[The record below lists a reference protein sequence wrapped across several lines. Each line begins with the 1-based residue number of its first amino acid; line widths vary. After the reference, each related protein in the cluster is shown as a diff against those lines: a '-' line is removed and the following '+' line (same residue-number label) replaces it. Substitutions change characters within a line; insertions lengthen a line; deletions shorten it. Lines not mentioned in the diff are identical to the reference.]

1 MRPTL
6 TSSAVRNARCLAVA
20 MLLGS
25 AMFVSPAFSQS
36 GGTPPPAGGQG
47 GKGGD
52 LGGPPVG
59 PGAHEGDGDFGG
71 ERGPGKGA
79 KGGAMG
85 QRVQSGRAWM
95 MTFGEMKASLTD
107 DQRAKAE
114 QIEKD
119 FRAKEEAW
127 RKENGEKMKALA
139 EKMRGSGGAPDPET
153 MQQMKAMNESRP
165 KIDEMQK
172 QIFGMLTAEQQ
183 ETFKKNLAANEA
195 KLKEQAGKRGAGGP
209 GGEGGDSKG
218 GKGKGGKGKG
228 GKGGDKPT
236 DGDGNPPPPPMD
248 Q

>member
-1 MRPTL
+1 
-6 TSSAVRNARCLAVA
+6 

-71 ERGPGKGA
+71 EGRPGKGG

-85 QRVQSGRAWM
+85 QRMQSGRAWM
-95 MTFGEMKASLTD
+95 NTWAEFKGQLPAD
-107 DQRAKAE
+107 VQAKAE
-114 QIEKD
+114 KIRQD
-119 FRAKEEAW
+119 FEAKVQEWQKTNGAQM
-127 RKENGEKMKALA
+127 KELADKARNA
-139 EKMRGSGGAPDPET
+139 GGAPDPET
-153 MQQMKAMNESRP
+153 MKQMKALNESRP
-165 KIDEMQK
+165 KMEESQK
-172 QIFGMLTAEQQ
+172 QIFALLTPEQQ
-183 ETFKKNLAANEA
+183 DAFKKSLAANEA
-195 KLKEQAGKRGAGGP
+195 KLKEQAGKRGAGGE
-209 GGEGGDSKG
+209 GGEGKG

>member
-6 TSSAVRNARCLAVA
+6 TSSVVRNARCLAVA

-71 ERGPGKGA
+71 EGRPGKGG

-85 QRVQSGRAWM
+85 QRMQSGRAWM
-95 MTFGEMKASLTD
+95 MTFNEMKASLTD

-119 FRAKEEAW
+119 FRVKEEAW

-139 EKMRGSGGAPDPET
+139 EAARNSGGAPDPQT
-153 MQQMKAMNESRP
+153 MQQMKALNDSRP
-165 KIDEMQK
+165 KLDEVQK
-172 QIFGMLTAEQQ
+172 QIFGMLTPEQQ
-183 ETFKKNLAANEA
+183 ETFKKNMAVNEA
-195 KLKEQAGKRGAGGP
+195 KLKEQAAKRGAGGP
-209 GGEGGDSKG
+209 GGEGGEGKG

>member
-1 MRPTL
+1 MRPAL
-6 TSSAVRNARCLAVA
+6 TSSAVRNARCLAMA

-71 ERGPGKGA
+71 EGRPGRGA
-79 KGGAMG
+79 RGGAMG
-85 QRVQSGRAWM
+85 DRMRSGRAWI
-95 MTFGEMKASLTD
+95 MTFGEMKASLSD
-107 DQRAKAE
+107 EQRAKAE
-114 QIEKD
+114 TLEKD
-119 FRAKEEAW
+119 FRSKEEAW
-127 RKENGEKMKALA
+127 RKENGEKMKQLA
-139 EKMRGSGGAPDPET
+139 DAMRDSGGTPDPET
-153 MQQMKAMNESRP
+153 VKQMKALQESRP
-165 KIDEMQK
+165 KLEEMQK
-172 QIFGMLTAEQQ
+172 QVFALLTPEQQ

-195 KLKEQAGKRGAGGP
+195 KLKEQAGKRGPGGP
-209 GGEGGDSKG
+209 GGPG
-218 GKGKGGKGKG
+218 GKGAKGGKG

>member
-1 MRPTL
+1 
-6 TSSAVRNARCLAVA
+6 

-71 ERGPGKGA
+71 EGRPGKGA

-85 QRVQSGRAWM
+85 QRMQSGRAWM
-95 MTFGEMKASLTD
+95 MTFSEMKASLTD

-119 FRAKEEAW
+119 FRVKEEAW
-127 RKENGEKMKALA
+127 RKENGKMKALA
-139 EKMRGSGGAPDPET
+139 EAARNSGGAPDPQT
-153 MQQMKAMNESRP
+153 MQQMKALNDSRP
-165 KIDEMQK
+165 KLDEVQK
-172 QIFGMLTAEQQ
+172 QIFGMLTPEQQ

-195 KLKEQAGKRGAGGP
+195 KLKEQAAKRGGRPRWRGRRRQGWQGQGRQGQGWQGRRQADRWRWQP
-209 GGEGGDSKG
+209 AAAA
-218 GKGKGGKGKG
+218 
-228 GKGGDKPT
+228 
-236 DGDGNPPPPPMD
+236 DGSVIRR
-248 Q
+248 